1 MKGVNVSI
9 FLYVKFN
16 EDIRDFDQSVSSLLE
31 NGADLVVITEN
42 RRSFRELTKLTRQC
56 SREDIIVVHSL
67 ESLGLNDAE
76 RVAQLDFF
84 VQNDKKLVICTCPS
98 TFEYGVS
105 QPMNKATLSTISRMI
120 ISDGGKIFEFPV
132 NRRSNSGRQ
141 KLDYP
146 DNWEELYELWSNEKI
161 SSKEFLQRSG
171 LKKATFYNMI
181 TEYRN
186 GLDNIEEY
194 IHRYKCS

>member
-1 MKGVNVSI
+1 MSI

-16 EDIRDFDQSVSSLLE
+16 EDIRDFDQAVSSLLSS
-31 NGADLVVITEN
+31 GGDLVVITEN
-42 RRSFRELTKLTRQC
+42 RRSFRELTKISRQC

-67 ESLGLNDAE
+67 ESLGLNDDEKA
-76 RVAQLDFF
+76 AQLEFF
-84 VQNDKKLVICTCPS
+84 ILNDKKLVISSCPS
-98 TFEYGVS
+98 TFEYGVT

-120 ISDGGKIFEFPV
+120 TSQGGKVFEFPV

-146 DNWEELYELWSNEKI
+146 DGWAELYELWSNEEI
-161 SSKEFLQRSG
+161 SSREFLQRSG

-194 IHRYKCS
+194 INRYKCS

>member
-1 MKGVNVSI
+1 MSI

-16 EDIRDFDQSVSSLLE
+16 EDIRDFDQAVSSLLSS
-31 NGADLVVITEN
+31 GGDLVVITEN
-42 RRSFRELTKLTRQC
+42 RRSFRELTKISRQC

-67 ESLGLNDAE
+67 ESLGLNDDEKA
-76 RVAQLDFF
+76 AQLEFF
-84 VQNDKKLVICTCPS
+84 ILNDKKLVISSCPS
-98 TFEYGVS
+98 TFEYGVT
-105 QPMNKATLSTISRMI
+105 QPMNKATLSTILRMI
-120 ISDGGKIFEFPV
+120 TSQGGKVFEFPV

-146 DNWEELYELWSNEKI
+146 DGWAELYELWSNEEI
-161 SSKEFLQRSG
+161 SSREFLQRSG

-194 IHRYKCS
+194 INRYKCS

>member
-1 MKGVNVSI
+1 MSI

-16 EDIRDFDQSVSSLLE
+16 EDIRDFDQAVSLLLSS
-31 NGADLVVITEN
+31 GGDLVVITEN
-42 RRSFRELTKLTRQC
+42 RRSFRELTKISRQC

-67 ESLGLNDAE
+67 ESLGLNDDEKA
-76 RVAQLDFF
+76 AQLEFF
-84 VQNDKKLVICTCPS
+84 IRNDKKLVICSCPS
-98 TFEYGVS
+98 TFEYGVT

-120 ISDGGKIFEFPV
+120 ASQGGKVFEFPV

-146 DNWEELYELWSNEKI
+146 DGWEELYELWSNEEI
-161 SSKEFLQRSG
+161 SSREFLQRSG

>member
-1 MKGVNVSI
+1 MKGVNVSV

-16 EDIRDFDQSVSSLLE
+16 EDIRDLDQAVSSVL
-31 NGADLVVITEN
+31 GSGGDLVVITEN
-42 RRSFRELTKLTRQC
+42 RRSFRELTKISRQC
-56 SREDIIVVHSL
+56 SQEDIIVVHSL
-67 ESLGLNDAE
+67 ESLGLNNDE
-76 RVAQLDFF
+76 KVAQLDFF
-84 VQNDKKLVICTCPS
+84 VQNDKKLVICSCPS
-98 TFEYGVS
+98 TFEYGVT
-105 QPMNKATLSTISRMI
+105 QPMNKATLSTISRMLT
-120 ISDGGKIFEFPV
+120 SEGGKIFEFPV

-146 DNWEELYELWSNEKI
+146 DDWEELYELWSNEKI
-161 SSKEFLQRSG
+161 SSREFLQRSG

-194 IHRYKCS
+194 IRRYKCS

>member
-1 MKGVNVSI
+1 MKGVNVGI

-16 EDIRDFDQSVSSLLE
+16 EDIRDFDQAVSSMLE

-42 RRSFRELTKLTRQC
+42 RRSFRELTKLIRQC

-67 ESLGLNDAE
+67 ESLGLNDKE
-76 RVAQLDFF
+76 RIAQLGFF
-84 VQNDKKLVICTCPS
+84 IQNDKKLVICTCPS
-98 TFEYGVS
+98 TFEYGVR
-105 QPMNKATLSTISRMI
+105 QPINKATLSTISRMI
-120 ISDGGKIFEFPV
+120 ASQGGKFFKIPV

-146 DNWEELYELWSNEKI
+146 DNWEELYELWSTEKI
-161 SSKEFLQRSG
+161 SSREFLQRSG

-186 GLDNIEEY
+186 GLNNIEEY
-194 IHRYKCS
+194 KHRYKCS

>member
-16 EDIRDFDQSVSSLLE
+16 EDIRDFDQAVSSMLE

-42 RRSFRELTKLTRQC
+42 RRSFSELMRLGRQC
-56 SREDIIVVHSL
+56 LRDDIIVVYSV
-67 ESLGLNDAE
+67 ESLGLNDGE
-76 RVAQLDFF
+76 RVAQLEYF
-84 VQNDKKLVICTCPS
+84 VRNEKKLVICTCPS

-105 QPMNKATLSTISRMI
+105 QPMNKAMLSTISRMI
-120 ISDGGKIFEFPV
+120 TTEGGKIVEFPI

-146 DNWEELYELWSNEKI
+146 DNWEELYELWSTEKI
-161 SSKEFLQRSG
+161 SSREFLQRSG

-186 GLDNIEEY
+186 GLNNIEEY
-194 IHRYKCS
+194 KHRYKCS